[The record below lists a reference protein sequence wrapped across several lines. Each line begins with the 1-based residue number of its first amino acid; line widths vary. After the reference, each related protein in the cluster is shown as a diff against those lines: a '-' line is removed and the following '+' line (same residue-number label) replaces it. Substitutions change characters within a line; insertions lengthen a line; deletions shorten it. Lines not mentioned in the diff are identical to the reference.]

1 MKVGIIS
8 EEPSGDL
15 LGRKILD
22 NLEKKFPELT
32 VCGVGDGGLK
42 KFNVSNERSLLK
54 IMGFVDPII
63 NYLNIKNFQK
73 KLIDKFVE
81 EKIDMFIGIDVKKH

>member
-8 EEPSGDL
+8 AEPSGDL

-22 NLEKKFPELT
+22 NLEQKFPELT
-32 VCGVGDGGLK
+32 VCGVGDGSLK

-63 NYLNIKNFQK
+63 NYLNIKNFQ
-73 KLIDKFVE
+73 INKFLR
-81 EKIDMFIGIDVKKH
+81 